1 MCDQDHFDDDL
12 KDYVA
17 RGAVT
22 RREFGAVTLGA
33 GMAFMLPSVA
43 NAQAVRESD
52 VKVTTPDGVA
62 DCYFVHPASGAHAG
76 VVIWPDILG
85 LRPAFRQMGKRLAE
99 SGYSVLVV
107 NPFYRQK
114 AAPVVPAGA
123 SFADPEVRKLVM
135 PLAGAL
141 NAITHVTD
149 AKAFITFL
157 DSQAAV
163 DKRKKIGT
171 MGYCM
176 GGPITMRTAAAV
188 PDRVGAGASF
198 HGGGLV
204 TKEPN
209 SPHLLVPTTK
219 AQFLFAIA
227 ENDDQREPESKNVL
241 KDTYAKAGLAAEI
254 EVYAGAAHG
263 WCPPDSSVYNEAQ
276 AEKAWSR
283 LLVLFGKALA

>member
-17 RGAVT
+17 RGTVT

-62 DCYFVHPASGAHAG
+62 DCYFVHPMSGAHAG

-123 SFADPEVRKLVM
+123 SFSDPEVRKLVM

-141 NAITHVTD
+141 NATTHVTD
-149 AKAFITFL
+149 AKAFISFL
-157 DSQAAV
+157 DAQAAV

-209 SPHLLVPTTK
+209 SPHLLVPSTK